1 MKRILLELEYDGTD
15 YHGWQVQQNGQ
26 SVQSRVQD
34 ALEQCTGVRCALTGC
49 SRTDAGVHAMGF
61 VCVFDTECSIPVPK
75 MTAALNTFLPND
87 IAVLRAQ
94 QVSETFHPRYS
105 AIGKRYLYR
114 ILNTP
119 TRRPLCD
126 GRTWHI
132 SHPLPQQQ
140 MHHLA
145 QAFVGTH
152 DFSAFCAAGSS
163 VQDKVRTV
171 QSCAVQ
177 RNGDELLFTVEANGF
192 LYHMVR
198 IMVGTLVDAALGR
211 LPEQAIVTALQSG
224 LRTDAGRTAPA
235 CGLYLDRVFYHKE
248 DLLWPTN
255 ET

>member
-1 MKRILLELEYDGTD
+1 MRRILLELEYDGTS

-34 ALEQCTGVRCALTGC
+34 ALEQCTGVRSALTGC
-49 SRTDAGVHAMGF
+49 SRTDAGVHAKGF
-61 VCVFDTECSIPVPK
+61 VCVFETACGIPTEK
-75 MTAALNTFLPND
+75 MAAALNTFLPDD
-87 IAVLRAQ
+87 IAVLRAA
-94 QVSETFHPRYS
+94 QVCESFHPRYS
-105 AIGKRYLYR
+105 ATGKQYTYR

-119 TRRPLCD
+119 TRRPLSHN
-126 GRTWHI
+126 RTWHI
-132 SHPLPQQQ
+132 SHSLPCEK
-140 MHHLA
+140 MDRIC

-171 QSCAVQ
+171 HNCSVQ
-177 RNGDELLFTVEANGF
+177 RVGDEVHFTVSADGF

-198 IMVGTLVDAALGR
+198 IMVGTLVDIALGR
-211 LPEQAIVTALQSG
+211 LPENAISTALTSG
-224 LRTDAGRTAPA
+224 LRCDTGRTAPA
-235 CGLYLDRVFYHKE
+235 DGLYLDRVFYREE